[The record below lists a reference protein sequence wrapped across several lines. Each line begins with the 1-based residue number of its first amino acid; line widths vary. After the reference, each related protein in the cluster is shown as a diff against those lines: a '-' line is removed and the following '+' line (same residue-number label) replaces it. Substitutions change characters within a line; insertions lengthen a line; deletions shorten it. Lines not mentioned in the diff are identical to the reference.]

1 MKKLE
6 DKEFPEPNGG
16 EIIIPWTCQNIKYNV
31 YKEDGSV
38 DKVETFN
45 YRDEYKAGSG
55 WQSWSEDSPYWHNA
69 IWPLP
74 EMFGERDEAQA
85 TSNAKF
91 AGEVEFVEDEE
102 EGTATMIIPA
112 SMVEV
117 EEDGDYYT
125 LQGVKV
131 ENPTKGIYIKNGK
144 KVIIK

>member
-1 MKKLE
+1 
-6 DKEFPEPNGG
+6 
-16 EIIIPWTCQNIKYNV
+16 
-31 YKEDGSV
+31 
-38 DKVETFN
+38 
-45 YRDEYKAGSG
+45 
-55 WQSWSEDSPYWHNA
+55 
-69 IWPLP
+69 
-74 EMFGERDEAQA
+74 MFGERDEAQA